1 MKKQIEAE
9 DYKKRLQQIIGAM
22 PCGYIYGEIVVDG
35 DGVPINYSVI
45 DVNHALVSIASI
57 TKNKVIGK
65 RIAGLFS
72 LSSIKDDISIF
83 SKVALTGDPIEKKFN
98 SPKLDKYFHLFCFS
112 PQLGYFI
119 ALLTDISIQKK
130 YKTSLGF
137 IRSFGNS
144 TSDEFFILDSKGKFV
159 AGNAAVGE
167 RLGVPEGEIPGLHFY
182 ALNCLAT
189 DEWWTTLWNTL
200 LKKNSLQFETDHRGV
215 DNIAYP
221 VELSI
226 DLMTFE
232 EEKFATMVAKN
243 ISSKRA
249 LTTALKQ
256 DRKFAEK
263 AASIAGYF
271 IWMLDSEGIF
281 RPLLGT
287 ESGFNSGAVEDVF
300 LSQIHKEDR
309 LAFSEALR
317 VNKEG
322 FEEFRLQTS
331 RGFVYHKS
339 KWSTSED
346 NVIIGICYPLS
357 GGGLAGLGSESV
369 AMDAVNLL
377 IKSLRFRF
385 SKLHES
391 LLTKELDVAERILR
405 GLVNDYSILSSVNE
419 IDNEFVNIDEFLVE
433 NESLLNNLL
442 QSSLNL
448 SINSSVKAS
457 ASVNYSDLENVLV
470 RLALVLKD
478 SHRVT
483 DLDFSSFIDSP
494 KCGIKVQAQGVEGIQ
509 AELEK
514 LFIPLRDSTP
524 GLASVYSMVKN
535 SGGQIYYDTFDHTV
549 EFTISYPLTSEVY
562 STCQILVVLSDSVDS
577 ARAFGTLLSEGYSV
591 KTENK
596 FAEIKKCVFNQ
607 GIELLIMSDSN
618 AEFSIHDVMSIFP
631 ELKLLQV
638 GGKPLSS
645 NTDYLQNGFKT
656 RDLVSSVKKIIKAEK
671 PRVEALP
678 D

>member
-1 MKKQIEAE
+1 MKKQLE

-22 PCGYIYGEIVVDG
+22 PCGYLYGEVVVDG
-35 DGVPINYSVI
+35 DGVPINYSVLDI
-45 DVNHALVSIASI
+45 NHALADIASI
-57 TKNKVIGK
+57 TKKKVAGK

-72 LSSIKDDISIF
+72 ISSIKDDISIF
-83 SKVALTGDPIEKKFN
+83 SKVALTGDPIEKKFY
-98 SPKLDKYFHLFCFS
+98 SPKLDKHFRLFCFS
-112 PQLGYFI
+112 PKLGYFI
-119 ALLTDISIQKK
+119 ALLTDITTQKK
-130 YKTSLGF
+130 YETSLGF

-144 TSDEFFILDSKGKFV
+144 TSDEFFILDSKAKIV
-159 AGNAAVGE
+159 AGNVAVAE
-167 RLGVPEGEIPGLHFY
+167 RLGVSEEKLTGLHFS
-182 ALNCLAT
+182 ALNTLAT
-189 DEWWTTLWNTL
+189 DEWWITLWNTL
-200 LKKNSLQFETDHRGV
+200 LEKGSLQFETDHRGV

-232 EEKFATMVAKN
+232 EKQFATMVAKN

-287 ESGFNSGAVEDVF
+287 DSGFNSGAVEDVF

-377 IKSLRFRF
+377 IKSLRISF
-385 SKLHES
+385 SKLHLS
-391 LLTKELDVAERILR
+391 LLKKELDVAERILQ
-405 GLVNDYSILSSVNE
+405 GLVNDYSILSTVNE
-419 IDNEFVNIDEFLVE
+419 LDTEFVKIDEFLVG
-433 NESLLNNLL
+433 NERLLNNLV

-448 SINSSVKAS
+448 SINSSIKAS
-457 ASVNYSDLENVLV
+457 ASVSYSALENVLV
-470 RLALVLKD
+470 RLVLVLKD
-478 SHRVT
+478 SNRVT
-483 DLDFSSFIDSP
+483 DLNLTSFFDSP
-494 KCGIKVQAQGVEGIQ
+494 KCGIKVQAHGVEGIQ

-535 SGGQIYYDTFDHTV
+535 SGGQIFYDTFDHTV
-549 EFTISYPLTSEVY
+549 EFTISYPLKSEVPN
-562 STCQILVVLSDSVDS
+562 TCQILVVLSDSVDS

-591 KTENK
+591 KTGNK
-596 FAEIKKCVFNQ
+596 FAEIKKYIVEQ
-607 GIELLIMSDSN
+607 DIKLLIMSDSH
-618 AEFSIHDVMSIFP
+618 AEFSIHDIMSISS
-631 ELKLLQV
+631 ELKLLQI
-638 GGKPLSS
+638 GGELVS

-656 RDLVSSVKKIIKAEK
+656 RDLISSVKKIIKAEK

>member
-1 MKKQIEAE
+1 MKKQLE
-9 DYKKRLQQIIGAM
+9 DYKRRLQQIIGAM
-22 PCGYIYGEIVVDG
+22 PCGYLYGEVVVDG
-35 DGVPINYSVI
+35 DGIPINYSVLDI
-45 DVNHALVSIASI
+45 NHALADIASI
-57 TKNKVIGK
+57 TKNKVTGK

-72 LSSIKDDISIF
+72 LSSIKEDISVF
-83 SKVALTGDPIEKKFN
+83 SKVALTGDPIEKKIY
-98 SPKLDKYFHLFCFS
+98 SPKLDKHLSLFCFS
-112 PQLGYFI
+112 PELGYFI
-119 ALLTDISIQKK
+119 ALLTDMTIQKR
-130 YKTSLGF
+130 YETSLGF

-144 TSDEFFILDSKGKFV
+144 TSDEFFILDSKAKFV

-167 RLGVPEGEIPGLHFY
+167 RLGVSEEKIPGLHFSV
-182 ALNCLAT
+182 LNAMAT
-189 DEWWTTLWNTL
+189 DEWWITLWSTL
-200 LKKNSLQFETDHRGV
+200 LEKGSLQFETDHRGV

-232 EEKFATMVAKN
+232 EKQFATMVAKN

-300 LSQIHKEDR
+300 LSQIHKDDR
-309 LAFSEALR
+309 AAFAEVLR
-317 VNKEG
+317 LNKDG

-369 AMDAVNLL
+369 AMDAINLYN
-377 IKSLRFRF
+377 KSLQYRF
-385 SKLHES
+385 SKLKES
-391 LLTKELDVAERILR
+391 LEKKEFNTSERIVR
-405 GLVNDYSILSSVNE
+405 GLVHDYSALSEKIINTAVV
-419 IDNEFVNIDEFLVE
+419 DVCTFFDE
-433 NESLLNNLL
+433 NESILDNLL
-442 QSSLNL
+442 QP
-448 SINSSVKAS
+448 
-457 ASVNYSDLENVLV
+457 SVNLHIDNRVKVSVAVDYAAFENILIRLILV
-470 RLALVLKD
+470 IRD
-478 SHRVT
+478 SNRVT
-483 DLDFSSFIDSP
+483 DINFTSFIDSP
-494 KCGIKVQAQGVEGIQ
+494 NCGIKVQAQGVDGVQ

-514 LFIPLRDSTP
+514 LFIPLKGSTP

-535 SGGQIYYDTFDHTV
+535 SGGQIYYDTFDNIV
-549 EFTISYPLTSEVY
+549 EFTISYPLKSEVHN
-562 STCQILVVLSDSVDS
+562 TCQILVVLSDSVDS

-591 KTENK
+591 KIGNK
-596 FAEIKKCVFNQ
+596 FAEIKKCIVEQN
-607 GIELLIMSDSN
+607 IELLIMSDSH
-618 AEFSIHDVMSIFP
+618 AEFSLHDVMSIFP

-656 RDLVSSVKKIIKAEK
+656 RDLISRVKKIIKVEK